1 MAAKFFNHSFII
13 SIRIPPIKYMSYLYL
28 LVHQSNLQVFHLE
41 DIFHTVH
48 GFSKGLRQVVA
59 GSCSGSWLGASPF
72 LLFVFR
78 LRSLRRN
85 LRIVILLSCLFLS
98 VSELQ
103 LTLLQITNALVLFG
117 FESCHNQMSK
127 RIVSH
132 TIFDTIIRTYM
143 HMYSK
148 LTQSPGPAKYWD
160 GLDFSLT
167 ISVYCRKKCALQEVC
182 PSFMKL
188 IALKSLKL

>member
-1 MAAKFFNHSFII
+1 LKLTDLYKKALLYVWIGILKKSATICFFPAGIQKFYYQLNWLKNVNFASREKQKAEKFFNYFFII

-41 DIFHTVH
+41 DIFHMVH
-48 GFSKGLRQVVA
+48 GFSKGLRQVAA

-98 VSELQ
+98 VSEL
-103 LTLLQITNALVLFG
+103 
-117 FESCHNQMSK
+117 
-127 RIVSH
+127 
-132 TIFDTIIRTYM
+132 
-143 HMYSK
+143 
-148 LTQSPGPAKYWD
+148 
-160 GLDFSLT
+160 
-167 ISVYCRKKCALQEVC
+167 
-182 PSFMKL
+182 
-188 IALKSLKL
+188 

>member
-1 MAAKFFNHSFII
+1 MLYVWIGILKKSAIICFFFLQEFKSFIISSIGWKTSTLLVGKSRWQRNSFII

-41 DIFHTVH
+41 DIFHTVY
-48 GFSKGLRQVVA
+48 GFSKGLRQVAA

-98 VSELQ
+98 VSEL
-103 LTLLQITNALVLFG
+103 
-117 FESCHNQMSK
+117 
-127 RIVSH
+127 
-132 TIFDTIIRTYM
+132 
-143 HMYSK
+143 
-148 LTQSPGPAKYWD
+148 
-160 GLDFSLT
+160 
-167 ISVYCRKKCALQEVC
+167 
-182 PSFMKL
+182 
-188 IALKSLKL
+188 